1 MGIRS
6 ESRIL
11 GAPTPS
17 LVRSEA
23 PTSFLGP
30 RANRE
35 NTVEGSSQGS
45 AYPGHRS
52 THPIG
57 VSPQHPV
64 TCSNAGT
71 SWACRGDRNPRKSS
85 LPEAAAGGIFRRRE
99 GARAGG
105 DQCRAAAASWCP
117 SPRPGRRA
125 QAAVRLEQDHRRPRG
140 PAPDRRTDRRG
151 RWTPLRPQDD
161 RSRTGGPGGRR
172 TDRLPAGTG
181 PRNAVLHRDPRPFRR
196 GRQGARTG
204 PFRARNHRLQLPFR
218 HRFRHLFRAA
228 SL

>member
-1 MGIRS
+1 MGIGQ
-6 ESRIL
+6 SRIL

-57 VSPQHPV
+57 VSPRTPRDLLK
-64 TCSNAGT
+64 
-71 SWACRGDRNPRKSS
+71 CRDFMGVSRGPKPRMNC
-85 LPEAAAGGIFRRRE
+85 LPEAAAGAIFRRRE
-99 GARAGG
+99 GARAGR

-161 RSRTGGPGGRR
+161 RSRTGGPSGRR

-218 HRFRHLFRAA
+218 HRIRHLFRAA